1 MKPKREKIALKDV
14 LKREL
19 QDPDFS
25 ALFQREKSLS
35 EIARLRRLLTQK
47 SSISVR

>member
-1 MKPKREKIALKDV
+1 MKAKRKRFAVKDV

-19 QDPDFS
+19 KDSEFS
-25 ALFQREKSLS
+25 AYFQREKSLS
-35 EIARLRRLLTQK
+35 EVARLRRLLTQK